1 MLDVGAE
8 AETLALMWPRQA
20 SGGTSK
26 AQASS
31 ITAESQRRVA
41 RQDAKRHG

>member
-8 AETLALMWPRQA
+8 VETLALMWPRQA

-31 ITAESQRRVA
+31 VA
-41 RQDAKRHG
+41 AKS